1 MNGRRVP
8 DIFQTA
14 YFHAKEMG
22 QDDDSAAWYAE
33 MLLQQMA
40 ETPELPKGD
49 EDDSR
54 S

>member
-14 YFHAKEMG
+14 YFHAKERG

-33 MLLQQMA
+33 MVQQQMA
-40 ETPELPKGD
+40 ETPELPKEQDD
-49 EDDSR
+49 ERD
-54 S
+54 